1 MFIGILQCIKC
12 VEEFYLRLFLALQ
25 KLDIVD
31 NQAVDIAVFLA
42 EGLGS
47 FVLDGIDDFIGEFF
61 TGGVEHLHAG
71 IVLLDAVADSV
82 H

>member
-1 MFIGILQCIKC
+1 M
-12 VEEFYLRLFLALQ
+12 EEFYLRLLLALQ

-42 EGLGS
+42 EGLSS
-47 FVLDGIDDFIGEFF
+47 FVLDGIDDFVGEFF
-61 TGGVEHLHAG
+61 TGGVELPSCWG
-71 IVLLDAVADSV
+71 CSGLMRVADSV

>member
-1 MFIGILQCIKC
+1 M
-12 VEEFYLRLFLALQ
+12 EEFYLRLLLALQ

-42 EGLGS
+42 EGLSS
-47 FVLDGIDDFIGEFF
+47 FVLDGIDDFVGEFF

-71 IVLLDAVADSV
+71 VVLLNAVADSV

>member
-1 MFIGILQCIKC
+1 M
-12 VEEFYLRLFLALQ
+12 EEFYLRLLLALQ

-42 EGLGS
+42 EGLSS
-47 FVLDGIDDFIGEFF
+47 FVLDGIDDFVGELF
-61 TGGVEHLHAG
+61 TGGVEYLHAG
-71 IVLLDAVADSV
+71 VVLLNAVADSV